1 MDFSDTPEEAA
12 FRAEAQT
19 FLSANAKL
27 KEAEARRYRSRA
39 LEPQDIAASKAWQAT
54 KAAAGF
60 AGFHWPKAYGGRD
73 GSQMQAIIFAQEEDR
88 YDTPPYIF
96 NQSVGM
102 AIPTILTWGRPEQVE
117 RHARP
122 ALYGEDIWCQLFS
135 EPAAG
140 SDLAGLRTRARRDDA
155 DWVISGQKIWTSNAH
170 FAQWGLL
177 LARSHAEVA
186 KHKGLT
192 CFLLDMSLPGI
203 EVRRIRQMSGTSNFC
218 EVFLNEVR
226 TPDSSRL
233 GPVGEGWKVALTM
246 LSNERFVVGQAEG
259 PDVEDILA
267 FTAGLELDDRPA
279 IEDSAVREK
288 IAAWWVQAQ
297 GLKYTRLRTQTALS
311 RGKTPG
317 SEASIAKL
325 VSATKLQQIA
335 SYGVDLLGQ
344 AGAVMEEDAAPLNA
358 WFQEALLYAPGKR
371 ISGGADE
378 ILRNIIAE
386 RVLGLPP
393 DVRADKDLPFSQIP
407 VSRR

>member
-1 MDFSDTPEEAA
+1 MDFSDTPAEAT
-12 FRAEAQT
+12 FRAEARA

-27 KEAEARRYRSRA
+27 KTVEARQYRSRA
-39 LEPQDIAASKAWQAT
+39 LEPEDIAASKAWQAT
-54 KAAAGF
+54 KAAASF
-60 AGFHWPKAYGGRD
+60 AGFHWPTQYGGRD
-73 GSQMQAIIFAQEEDR
+73 GAQMQAIIFAQEEDR
-88 YDTPPYIF
+88 YDVPPSIF

-102 AIPTILTWGRPEQVE
+102 AIPTIMAWGRPDQIQ
-117 RHARP
+117 RFARP
-122 ALYGEDIWCQLFS
+122 ALHGEELWCQLFS
-135 EPAAG
+135 EPGAG
-140 SDLAGLRTRARRDDA
+140 SDLAGLRTSAWREGD
-155 DWVISGQKIWTSNAH
+155 DWVISGQKTWTSNAH
-170 FAQWGLL
+170 FAQWAMLV
-177 LARSHAEVA
+177 ARSDADVP

-192 CFLLDMSLPGI
+192 FFILDMSLPGI

-226 TPDSSRL
+226 TPDSARL
-233 GPVGEGWKVALTM
+233 GEVGDGWKVALTM

-267 FTAGLELDDRPA
+267 FVTDLELDDRPA
-279 IEDSAVREK
+279 IEDAAVREK

-317 SEASIAKL
+317 PEASIAKL

-344 AGAVMEEDAAPLNA
+344 AGAVMEGDGAPLNA

-371 ISGGADE
+371 IAGGADE

-393 DVRADKDLPFSQIP
+393 DVRADKDLPFSKIP
-407 VSRR
+407 TSRR